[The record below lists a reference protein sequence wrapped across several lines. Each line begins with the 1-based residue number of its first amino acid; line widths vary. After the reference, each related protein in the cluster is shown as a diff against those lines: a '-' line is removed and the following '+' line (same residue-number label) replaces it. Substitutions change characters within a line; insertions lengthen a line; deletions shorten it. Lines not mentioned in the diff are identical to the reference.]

1 MINNLTN
8 FTCVEDQEAYDAY
21 CLYLMGVLEE
31 LIREVDVQHSDIR
44 QQHSDIRQQHS
55 DIRQQHS
62 DIRQQHSD
70 MDSLINVLKE
80 IVKMTEELKGLFSPI
95 DLNEAITEE
104 ELIDEMMVIND
115 QKYEV

>member
-21 CLYLMGVLEE
+21 CLYLVGVLEE

-55 DIRQQHS
+55 D
-62 DIRQQHSD
+62 
-70 MDSLINVLKE
+70 MGSLINVLNE
-80 IVKMTEELKGLFSPI
+80 IVEMTEELKGLFSPKVSSI
-95 DLNEAITEE
+95 ISRDGSSS
-104 ELIDEMMVIND
+104 
-115 QKYEV
+115 